1 MRAADIVAL
10 LKGRRFFIS
19 DEKSVQRQ
27 LGVAL
32 VALPF
37 EAEAI
42 VANGRIDFLERPR
55 GLGIEVKVK
64 GAISARVIYRQL
76 EGYAEDPRIDELLL
90 ITSKACRMPATI
102 RGKPVSVFSLGR
114 AHL

>member
-1 MRAADIVAL
+1 MTGADIAAL
-10 LKGRRFFIS
+10 LKGRRIFIT
-19 DEKSVQRQ
+19 DEKAVQRQ

-37 EAEAI
+37 DAEVP
-42 VANGRIDFLERPR
+42 VAGGRIDFLERPA

-64 GAISARVIYRQL
+64 GGISARVIYRQL
-76 EGYAEDPRIDELLL
+76 EGYADDPRIKELLL
-90 ITSKACRMPATI
+90 ITSKACRMPETI
-102 RGKPVSVFSLGR
+102 KGKRVSVFSLGR